1 MKKKL
6 LIATHS
12 VFADG
17 IKNAME
23 LVTGEQN
30 SVSTLCAYTN
40 DMTEV
45 ETPIKEIIDAL
56 CDDEELIVTTD
67 IFGGS
72 VNNEFMKYLSKSN
85 IHLIAAARDLTV
97 QNIGKTGHG
106 KHDAGDDLHPAPDL
120 TEVHTDQKNRDHHD
134 TKQRDLRC
142 SRHYAF
148 SSISPTRSP
157 SSAPVMRTITN
168 SPGETLRAAEN
179 STRPSISGESA

>member
-45 ETPIKEIIDAL
+45 ETPIKGIIDAL

-85 IHLIAAARDLTV
+85 IYLIAGVNLPLLFELIMNLESENTV
-97 QNIGKTGHG
+97 QMIET
-106 KHDAGDDLHPAPDL
+106 A
-120 TEVHTDQKNRDHHD
+120 VKNAR
-134 TKQRDLRC
+134 KQLQYCNPLIQC
-142 SRHYAF
+142 S
-148 SSISPTRSP
+148 I
-157 SSAPVMRTITN
+157 I
-168 SPGETLRAAEN
+168 EEN
-179 STRPSISGESA
+179 F

>member
-56 CDDEELIVTTD
+56 CDDEELKI
-67 IFGGS
+67 
-72 VNNEFMKYLSKSN
+72 KYSPDCWSKSS
-85 IHLIAAARDLTV
+85 LT
-97 QNIGKTGHG
+97 
-106 KHDAGDDLHPAPDL
+106 
-120 TEVHTDQKNRDHHD
+120 
-134 TKQRDLRC
+134 
-142 SRHYAF
+142 F
-148 SSISPTRSP
+148 
-157 SSAPVMRTITN
+157 
-168 SPGETLRAAEN
+168 
-179 STRPSISGESA
+179 

>member
-45 ETPIKEIIDAL
+45 EI
-56 CDDEELIVTTD
+56 
-67 IFGGS
+67 
-72 VNNEFMKYLSKSN
+72 LSKK
-85 IHLIAAARDLTV
+85 LLMRYVMT
-97 QNIGKTGHG
+97 
-106 KHDAGDDLHPAPDL
+106 
-120 TEVHTDQKNRDHHD
+120 KN
-134 TKQRDLRC
+134 
-142 SRHYAF
+142 
-148 SSISPTRSP
+148 
-157 SSAPVMRTITN
+157 
-168 SPGETLRAAEN
+168 
-179 STRPSISGESA
+179 

>member
-40 DMTEV
+40 AMTEV

-85 IHLIAAARDLTV
+85 IYLIAGVNLPLLFELIMNLESENTV
-97 QNIGKTGHG
+97 QMIET
-106 KHDAGDDLHPAPDL
+106 A
-120 TEVHTDQKNRDHHD
+120 VKNAR
-134 TKQRDLRC
+134 KQLQYCNPLIQC
-142 SRHYAF
+142 S
-148 SSISPTRSP
+148 I
-157 SSAPVMRTITN
+157 I
-168 SPGETLRAAEN
+168 EEN
-179 STRPSISGESA
+179 F

>member
-23 LVTGEQN
+23 LITGEQN

-85 IHLIAAARDLTV
+85 IYLIAGVNLPLLFELIMNLESENTV
-97 QNIGKTGHG
+97 QMIET
-106 KHDAGDDLHPAPDL
+106 A
-120 TEVHTDQKNRDHHD
+120 VKNAR
-134 TKQRDLRC
+134 KQLQYCNPLIQC
-142 SRHYAF
+142 S
-148 SSISPTRSP
+148 I
-157 SSAPVMRTITN
+157 I
-168 SPGETLRAAEN
+168 EEN
-179 STRPSISGESA
+179 F

>member
-85 IHLIAAARDLTV
+85 IYLITGVNLPLLFELIMNLESENTV
-97 QNIGKTGHG
+97 QMIET
-106 KHDAGDDLHPAPDL
+106 A
-120 TEVHTDQKNRDHHD
+120 VKNAR
-134 TKQRDLRC
+134 KQLQYCNPLIQC
-142 SRHYAF
+142 S
-148 SSISPTRSP
+148 I
-157 SSAPVMRTITN
+157 I
-168 SPGETLRAAEN
+168 EEN
-179 STRPSISGESA
+179 F

>member
-45 ETPIKEIIDAL
+45 ETPIKKIIDAL

-85 IHLIAAARDLTV
+85 IYLIAGVNLPLLFELIMNLESENTV
-97 QNIGKTGHG
+97 QMIET
-106 KHDAGDDLHPAPDL
+106 A
-120 TEVHTDQKNRDHHD
+120 VKNAR
-134 TKQRDLRC
+134 KQLQYCNPLIQC
-142 SRHYAF
+142 S
-148 SSISPTRSP
+148 I
-157 SSAPVMRTITN
+157 I
-168 SPGETLRAAEN
+168 EEN
-179 STRPSISGESA
+179 F

>member
-45 ETPIKEIIDAL
+45 ETPIKEII
-56 CDDEELIVTTD
+56 
-67 IFGGS
+67 FGGS

-85 IHLIAAARDLTV
+85 IHLIAGVNLPLLFELIMNLESENTV
-97 QNIGKTGHG
+97 QMIENAIQNAKEQ
-106 KHDAGDDLHPAPDL
+106 LQYCNPL
-120 TEVHTDQKNRDHHD
+120 IQCSITE
-134 TKQRDLRC
+134 
-142 SRHYAF
+142 
-148 SSISPTRSP
+148 
-157 SSAPVMRTITN
+157 
-168 SPGETLRAAEN
+168 EN
-179 STRPSISGESA
+179 F

>member
-85 IHLIAAARDLTV
+85 IYLIAGVNLPLLFELSMNLESENTV
-97 QNIGKTGHG
+97 QMIET
-106 KHDAGDDLHPAPDL
+106 A
-120 TEVHTDQKNRDHHD
+120 VKNAR
-134 TKQRDLRC
+134 KQLQYCNPLIQC
-142 SRHYAF
+142 S
-148 SSISPTRSP
+148 I
-157 SSAPVMRTITN
+157 I
-168 SPGETLRAAEN
+168 EEN
-179 STRPSISGESA
+179 F

>member
-30 SVSTLCAYTN
+30 SVSTLCAYTD

-85 IHLIAAARDLTV
+85 IPLLFELIMNLESENTV
-97 QNIGKTGHG
+97 QMIENAIQNAKEQ
-106 KHDAGDDLHPAPDL
+106 LQYCNPL
-120 TEVHTDQKNRDHHD
+120 IQCSITE
-134 TKQRDLRC
+134 
-142 SRHYAF
+142 
-148 SSISPTRSP
+148 
-157 SSAPVMRTITN
+157 
-168 SPGETLRAAEN
+168 EN
-179 STRPSISGESA
+179 F

>member
-40 DMTEV
+40 DMIEV

-85 IHLIAAARDLTV
+85 IYLIAGVNLPLLFELIMNLESENTV
-97 QNIGKTGHG
+97 QMIET
-106 KHDAGDDLHPAPDL
+106 A
-120 TEVHTDQKNRDHHD
+120 VKNAR
-134 TKQRDLRC
+134 KQLQYCNPLIQC
-142 SRHYAF
+142 S
-148 SSISPTRSP
+148 I
-157 SSAPVMRTITN
+157 I
-168 SPGETLRAAEN
+168 EEN
-179 STRPSISGESA
+179 F

>member
-85 IHLIAAARDLTV
+85 IYLIAGVNLPLLFELIMNLKSENTV
-97 QNIGKTGHG
+97 QMIET
-106 KHDAGDDLHPAPDL
+106 A
-120 TEVHTDQKNRDHHD
+120 VKNAR
-134 TKQRDLRC
+134 KQLQYCNPLIQC
-142 SRHYAF
+142 S
-148 SSISPTRSP
+148 I
-157 SSAPVMRTITN
+157 I
-168 SPGETLRAAEN
+168 EEN
-179 STRPSISGESA
+179 F

>member
-85 IHLIAAARDLTV
+85 IYLIAGVNLPLLFELIMNLESENTV
-97 QNIGKTGHG
+97 QIIET
-106 KHDAGDDLHPAPDL
+106 A
-120 TEVHTDQKNRDHHD
+120 VKNAR
-134 TKQRDLRC
+134 KQLQYCNPLIQC
-142 SRHYAF
+142 S
-148 SSISPTRSP
+148 I
-157 SSAPVMRTITN
+157 I
-168 SPGETLRAAEN
+168 EEN
-179 STRPSISGESA
+179 F

>member
-1 MKKKL
+1 MKKKI

-85 IHLIAAARDLTV
+85 IYLIAGVNLPLLFELIMNLESENTV
-97 QNIGKTGHG
+97 QMIET
-106 KHDAGDDLHPAPDL
+106 A
-120 TEVHTDQKNRDHHD
+120 VKNAR
-134 TKQRDLRC
+134 KQLQYCNPLIQC
-142 SRHYAF
+142 S
-148 SSISPTRSP
+148 I
-157 SSAPVMRTITN
+157 I
-168 SPGETLRAAEN
+168 EEN
-179 STRPSISGESA
+179 F

>member
-1 MKKKL
+1 
-6 LIATHS
+6 
-12 VFADG
+12 
-17 IKNAME
+17 ME

-85 IHLIAAARDLTV
+85 IHLIAGVNLPLLFELIMNLESENTV
-97 QNIGKTGHG
+97 QMIENAIQKA
-106 KHDAGDDLHPAPDL
+106 KEQLQYCNPL
-120 TEVHTDQKNRDHHD
+120 IQCSITE
-134 TKQRDLRC
+134 
-142 SRHYAF
+142 
-148 SSISPTRSP
+148 
-157 SSAPVMRTITN
+157 
-168 SPGETLRAAEN
+168 EN
-179 STRPSISGESA
+179 F

>member
-85 IHLIAAARDLTV
+85 IYLIAGVNLPLLFELIMNLESENTVKMIETAVKNAR
-97 QNIGKTGHG
+97 
-106 KHDAGDDLHPAPDL
+106 
-120 TEVHTDQKNRDHHD
+120 
-134 TKQRDLRC
+134 KQLQYCNPLIQC
-142 SRHYAF
+142 S
-148 SSISPTRSP
+148 I
-157 SSAPVMRTITN
+157 I
-168 SPGETLRAAEN
+168 EEN
-179 STRPSISGESA
+179 F

>member
-45 ETPIKEIIDAL
+45 
-56 CDDEELIVTTD
+56 TTD

-85 IHLIAAARDLTV
+85 IHLIAGVNLPLLFELIMNLESENTV
-97 QNIGKTGHG
+97 QMIENAIQNAKEQ
-106 KHDAGDDLHPAPDL
+106 LQYCNPL
-120 TEVHTDQKNRDHHD
+120 IQCSITE
-134 TKQRDLRC
+134 
-142 SRHYAF
+142 
-148 SSISPTRSP
+148 
-157 SSAPVMRTITN
+157 
-168 SPGETLRAAEN
+168 EN
-179 STRPSISGESA
+179 F

>member
-72 VNNEFMKYLSKSN
+72 VNNEFMKYLSKSK
-85 IHLIAAARDLTV
+85 IYLIAGVNLPLLFELIMNLESENTV
-97 QNIGKTGHG
+97 QMIET
-106 KHDAGDDLHPAPDL
+106 A
-120 TEVHTDQKNRDHHD
+120 VKNAR
-134 TKQRDLRC
+134 KQLQYCNPLIQC
-142 SRHYAF
+142 S
-148 SSISPTRSP
+148 I
-157 SSAPVMRTITN
+157 I
-168 SPGETLRAAEN
+168 EEN
-179 STRPSISGESA
+179 F

>member
-85 IHLIAAARDLTV
+85 IYLIAGVNLPLLFELIMNLESENTV
-97 QNIGKTGHG
+97 QMIKTAV
-106 KHDAGDDLHPAPDL
+106 KHARKQLHYCNPL
-120 TEVHTDQKNRDHHD
+120 IQ
-134 TKQRDLRC
+134 C
-142 SRHYAF
+142 SIIEEKF
-148 SSISPTRSP
+148 
-157 SSAPVMRTITN
+157 
-168 SPGETLRAAEN
+168 
-179 STRPSISGESA
+179 

>member
-1 MKKKL
+1 MYL
-6 LIATHS
+6 LMES
-12 VFADG
+12 
-17 IKNAME
+17 KAME

-85 IHLIAAARDLTV
+85 IYLIAGVNLPLLFELIMNLESENTV
-97 QNIGKTGHG
+97 QMIET
-106 KHDAGDDLHPAPDL
+106 A
-120 TEVHTDQKNRDHHD
+120 VKNAR
-134 TKQRDLRC
+134 KQLQYCNPLIQC
-142 SRHYAF
+142 S
-148 SSISPTRSP
+148 I
-157 SSAPVMRTITN
+157 I
-168 SPGETLRAAEN
+168 EEN
-179 STRPSISGESA
+179 F

>member
-72 VNNEFMKYLSKSN
+72 VNNEFMKYLLN
-85 IHLIAAARDLTV
+85 LPLLFELIMNLESENTV
-97 QNIGKTGHG
+97 QMIENAIQNAKEQ
-106 KHDAGDDLHPAPDL
+106 LQYCNPL
-120 TEVHTDQKNRDHHD
+120 IQCSITE
-134 TKQRDLRC
+134 
-142 SRHYAF
+142 
-148 SSISPTRSP
+148 
-157 SSAPVMRTITN
+157 
-168 SPGETLRAAEN
+168 EN
-179 STRPSISGESA
+179 F

>member
-1 MKKKL
+1 MRKKL

-85 IHLIAAARDLTV
+85 IYLIAGVNLPLLFELIMNLESENTV
-97 QNIGKTGHG
+97 QMIET
-106 KHDAGDDLHPAPDL
+106 A
-120 TEVHTDQKNRDHHD
+120 VKNAR
-134 TKQRDLRC
+134 KQLQYCNPLIQC
-142 SRHYAF
+142 S
-148 SSISPTRSP
+148 I
-157 SSAPVMRTITN
+157 I
-168 SPGETLRAAEN
+168 EEN
-179 STRPSISGESA
+179 F

>member
-67 IFGGS
+67 IFGGG
-72 VNNEFMKYLSKSN
+72 VNNEFMKYIGRKNFYLVSGVSLPL
-85 IHLIAAARDLTV
+85 LIEMVTDSEPDIAKRIQVITDRASQFVWDCNSMKLD
-97 QNIGKTGHG
+97 NNEM
-106 KHDAGDDLHPAPDL
+106 DA
-120 TEVHTDQKNRDHHD
+120 
-134 TKQRDLRC
+134 
-142 SRHYAF
+142 F
-148 SSISPTRSP
+148 
-157 SSAPVMRTITN
+157 
-168 SPGETLRAAEN
+168 
-179 STRPSISGESA
+179 

>member
-72 VNNEFMKYLSKSN
+72 VNNEFMKYLPKSN
-85 IHLIAAARDLTV
+85 IYLIAGVNLPLLFELIMNLESENTV
-97 QNIGKTGHG
+97 QMIET
-106 KHDAGDDLHPAPDL
+106 A
-120 TEVHTDQKNRDHHD
+120 VKNAR
-134 TKQRDLRC
+134 KQLQYCNPLIQC
-142 SRHYAF
+142 S
-148 SSISPTRSP
+148 I
-157 SSAPVMRTITN
+157 I
-168 SPGETLRAAEN
+168 EEN
-179 STRPSISGESA
+179 F

>member
-56 CDDEELIVTTD
+56 CNDEELIVTTD

-85 IHLIAAARDLTV
+85 IYLIAGVNLPLLFELIMNLESENTV
-97 QNIGKTGHG
+97 QMIET
-106 KHDAGDDLHPAPDL
+106 A
-120 TEVHTDQKNRDHHD
+120 VKNAR
-134 TKQRDLRC
+134 KQLQYCNPLIQC
-142 SRHYAF
+142 S
-148 SSISPTRSP
+148 I
-157 SSAPVMRTITN
+157 I
-168 SPGETLRAAEN
+168 EEN
-179 STRPSISGESA
+179 F

>member
-72 VNNEFMKYLSKSN
+72 VNNEFMKYPLLFE
-85 IHLIAAARDLTV
+85 LIMNLESENTV
-97 QNIGKTGHG
+97 QMIENAIQNAKEQ
-106 KHDAGDDLHPAPDL
+106 LQYCNPL
-120 TEVHTDQKNRDHHD
+120 IQCSITE
-134 TKQRDLRC
+134 
-142 SRHYAF
+142 
-148 SSISPTRSP
+148 
-157 SSAPVMRTITN
+157 
-168 SPGETLRAAEN
+168 EN
-179 STRPSISGESA
+179 F

>member
-85 IHLIAAARDLTV
+85 IYLIAGVNLPLLFELIMNLESENTV
-97 QNIGKTGHG
+97 QMIKT
-106 KHDAGDDLHPAPDL
+106 A
-120 TEVHTDQKNRDHHD
+120 VKNAR
-134 TKQRDLRC
+134 KQLQYCNPLIQC
-142 SRHYAF
+142 S
-148 SSISPTRSP
+148 I
-157 SSAPVMRTITN
+157 I
-168 SPGETLRAAEN
+168 EEN
-179 STRPSISGESA
+179 F

>member
-72 VNNEFMKYLSKSN
+72 DNNEFMKYLSKSN
-85 IHLIAAARDLTV
+85 IYLIAGVNLPLLFELIMNLESENTV
-97 QNIGKTGHG
+97 QMIET
-106 KHDAGDDLHPAPDL
+106 A
-120 TEVHTDQKNRDHHD
+120 VKNAR
-134 TKQRDLRC
+134 KQLQYCNPLIQC
-142 SRHYAF
+142 S
-148 SSISPTRSP
+148 I
-157 SSAPVMRTITN
+157 I
-168 SPGETLRAAEN
+168 EEN
-179 STRPSISGESA
+179 F

>member
-40 DMTEV
+40 DMTEL

-85 IHLIAAARDLTV
+85 IYLIAGVNLPLLFELIMNLESENTV
-97 QNIGKTGHG
+97 QMIET
-106 KHDAGDDLHPAPDL
+106 A
-120 TEVHTDQKNRDHHD
+120 VKNAR
-134 TKQRDLRC
+134 KQLQYCNPLIQC
-142 SRHYAF
+142 S
-148 SSISPTRSP
+148 I
-157 SSAPVMRTITN
+157 I
-168 SPGETLRAAEN
+168 EEN
-179 STRPSISGESA
+179 F

>member
-1 MKKKL
+1 MKKQL

-85 IHLIAAARDLTV
+85 IYLIAGVNLPLLFELIMNLESENTV
-97 QNIGKTGHG
+97 QMIET
-106 KHDAGDDLHPAPDL
+106 A
-120 TEVHTDQKNRDHHD
+120 VKNAR
-134 TKQRDLRC
+134 KQLQYCNPLIQC
-142 SRHYAF
+142 S
-148 SSISPTRSP
+148 I
-157 SSAPVMRTITN
+157 I
-168 SPGETLRAAEN
+168 EEN
-179 STRPSISGESA
+179 F

>member
-56 CDDEELIVTTD
+56 YDDEELIVTTD

-85 IHLIAAARDLTV
+85 IYLIAGVNLPLLFELIMNLESENTV
-97 QNIGKTGHG
+97 QMIET
-106 KHDAGDDLHPAPDL
+106 A
-120 TEVHTDQKNRDHHD
+120 VKNAR
-134 TKQRDLRC
+134 KQLQYCNPLIQC
-142 SRHYAF
+142 S
-148 SSISPTRSP
+148 I
-157 SSAPVMRTITN
+157 I
-168 SPGETLRAAEN
+168 EEN
-179 STRPSISGESA
+179 F